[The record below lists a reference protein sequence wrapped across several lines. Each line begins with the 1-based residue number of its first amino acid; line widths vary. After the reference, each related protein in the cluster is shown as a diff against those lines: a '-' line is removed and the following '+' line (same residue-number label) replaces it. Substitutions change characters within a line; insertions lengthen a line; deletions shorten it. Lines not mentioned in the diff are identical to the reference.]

1 MYLCRDITFSYLSTN
16 IPPNKPSSLII
27 VTITL
32 RLMSV
37 SVFRRSP
44 IDEALFI
51 NKSTTQKS
59 LQNVFPENLFVLSK
73 TYYNAYNS
81 WLLSQFQILSKCTP
95 SLGNTFQKK
104 KILMLFQKNTK
115 VLTFLWA
122 TFYGIICFLQK
133 ELWENFHSTN
143 LVNSTQEVYERCS
156 NRKV

>member
-104 KILMLFQKNTK
+104 KKNTDAFSEK
-115 VLTFLWA
+115 YESLDLPLSYFLRHNLFPSER
-122 TFYGIICFLQK
+122 TLRKFSFY
-133 ELWENFHSTN
+133 
-143 LVNSTQEVYERCS
+143 
-156 NRKV
+156 

>member
-1 MYLCRDITFSYLSTN
+1 M
-16 IPPNKPSSLII
+16 
-27 VTITL
+27 TITL

-104 KILMLFQKNTK
+104 KKILMLFRKNTK

-143 LVNSTQEVYERCS
+143 SVNSTQEVYERCS